1 MAKIKVIRGGCGIS
15 YTDEYGVQR
24 HCIKTKEDGEFEYDN
39 AKAERLV
46 RLGFARYVE
55 TPTINNVGR
64 KEDELKS
71 YLSAD
76 GLQDM
81 TIEELKKL
89 ANDMGV
95 DVTQCRRKQE
105 FIEVIS
111 SVELEDDD
119 EDEMPNLDVADPE

>member
-1 MAKIKVIRGGCGIS
+1 MVKIKVIRGGCGIS
-15 YTDEYGVQR
+15 YTDEHGVQR

-46 RLGFARYVE
+46 RLGFARYV
-55 TPTINNVGR
+55 TPTVNDVGQ

-81 TIEELKKL
+81 TIEDLKKL

-95 DVTQCRRKQE
+95 DVTKCRRKQE

>member
-1 MAKIKVIRGGCGIS
+1 MVKIKVIRGGCGIS
-15 YTDEYGVQR
+15 YTDEHGVQR

-46 RLGFARYVE
+46 RLGFAKYVE
-55 TPTINNVGR
+55 APVVNNIGQ

-71 YLSAD
+71 YLSVD
-76 GLQDM
+76 GLQNM

-105 FIEVIS
+105 FIELIS
-111 SVELEDDD
+111 NVELEDDE